1 MKHPFIKQLTE
12 QFIAQAD
19 PTLKP
24 RQEAYM
30 RHQFPFFGVNKTK
43 RDAIQKDLFKAHP
56 IKTREELSAIATE
69 LWRLETREYLY
80 TAMDLLQR
88 HKKSWHHDMLELFKH
103 CILTAPWWDTLD
115 DLAAN
120 CVGPL
125 VTQCPALIEV
135 MDQWIASD
143 QMWLRRAALLYQLRY
158 KTNTDAEKL
167 FAYCRAT
174 MHEKEFFIRKAIGW
188 VLREY
193 AKTDPKAV
201 VAFVST
207 HDSTLSKLSKHEA
220 LRRIK

>member
-1 MKHPFIKQLTE
+1 
-12 QFIAQAD
+12 
-19 PTLKP
+19 
-24 RQEAYM
+24 M
-30 RHQFPFFGVNKTK
+30 RHQFRFFGVNKTK
-43 RDAIQKDLFKAHP
+43 RDAIQKLLFKAHP
-56 IKTREELSAIATE
+56 IKTREELHAITTE

-88 HKKSWHHDMLELFKH
+88 HKKLWHHDTLELFKH
-103 CILTAPWWDTLD
+103 CMLTAPWWDTLD

-125 VTQCPALIEV
+125 VTQFSELVEV
-135 MDQWIASD
+135 MDQWIINKH
-143 QMWLRRAALLYQLRY
+143 MWLRRAALLYQLRY

-193 AKTDPKAV
+193 AKTNPKAV
-201 VAFVST
+201 VAFVKAHET
-207 HDSTLSKLSKHEA
+207 TLSSLSKREA
-220 LRRIK
+220 LKHIK